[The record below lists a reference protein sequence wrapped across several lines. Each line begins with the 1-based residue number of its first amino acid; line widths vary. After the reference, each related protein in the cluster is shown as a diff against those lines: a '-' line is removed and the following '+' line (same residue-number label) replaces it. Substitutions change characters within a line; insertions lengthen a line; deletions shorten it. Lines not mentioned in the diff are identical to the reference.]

1 MQVHINM
8 DGNEPVMKE
17 AALNAIRTKTRE
29 LVNQE
34 TNNMVEKIV
43 KEEVGRQVNHIKAST
58 WKRDELTKKAIEA
71 VDRATPE
78 EMVKEKILDTIDKKL
93 KSVADAAEKAV
104 EEIQKIDVIA
114 AVQNQTSNLVKTLF
128 SQSLSKIIEDAVKNR
143 PEE

>member
-1 MQVHINM
+1 MQVHINI
-8 DGNEPVMKE
+8 DVSEPIIEE
-17 AALNAIRTKTRE
+17 AALNAIRTKIRE
-29 LVNQE
+29 LINQE
-34 TNNMVEKIV
+34 ANNMVEKIV
-43 KEEVGRQVNHIKAST
+43 REEVGRQVNHIKAST

-104 EEIQKIDVIA
+104 EEIQKIDIVT

>member
-1 MQVHINM
+1 MQVHINI
-8 DGNEPVMKE
+8 DVSEPIIEE
-17 AALNAIRTKTRE
+17 AALNAIRTKIRE
-29 LVNQE
+29 LINQE
-34 TNNMVEKIV
+34 ANNMVEKIV
-43 KEEVGRQVNHIKAST
+43 REEVGRQVNHIKAST

-104 EEIQKIDVIA
+104 EEIQKVDVIA

-143 PEE
+143 PEK